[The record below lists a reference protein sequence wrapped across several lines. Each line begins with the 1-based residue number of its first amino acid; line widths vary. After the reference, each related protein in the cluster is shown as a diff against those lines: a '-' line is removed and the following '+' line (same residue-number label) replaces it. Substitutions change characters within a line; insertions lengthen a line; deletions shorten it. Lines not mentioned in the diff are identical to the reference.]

1 MYGNTSV
8 KPTIIV
14 SCNFVWCVFIILNSL
29 IKNTLQVGRAHISF
43 LTVLSL
49 PRLSLVYTDFLTL
62 KYKNGFSS
70 STLPT
75 QSKEYTFYKHNNNNN
90 IKF

>member
-1 MYGNTSV
+1 M
-8 KPTIIV
+8 
-14 SCNFVWCVFIILNSL
+14 
-29 IKNTLQVGRAHISF
+29 LQVGRAHISF
-43 LTVLSL
+43 LTVLRL
-49 PRLSLVYTDFLTL
+49 LRLSLVYTNFLTL
-62 KYKNGFSS
+62 KYKNGLSS